1 MSREIV
7 NIQAGQAGNQIGD
20 AFWSMLLLEH
30 GLDSQG
36 VYTSKDPQQLDRITT
51 YFEEIEPTGGR
62 PARYVPRSIQV
73 DLEGGVIGKLK
84 GGERGRLF
92 APDSWVHADSGAA
105 NNWGKGHYTEGAE
118 LVEGLLDM
126 IRKQTEKCDA
136 LQGFQLIHS
145 LGGGTGSGLGT
156 LLLSKLREEEPDRML
171 ATFSVMPSPLVSETV
186 VEPYNAMLSIHQLTE
201 NSDLTICMDN
211 EALHGI
217 NVRNLKIP
225 HPEFSHLNHVIAQVM
240 CGVSTSLRFPGHLN
254 ADLRKLGMNLIP
266 FPRLHFLLPSYSP
279 LIAQNA
285 QSYQSFSVPE
295 LVSSL
300 FDRHNL
306 LVACDPRMG
315 RNLTVATIFRGKVS
329 SQEVEVAV
337 QQLQTKNSS
346 SFVDWIPD
354 NVSITLCPVPPV
366 GQKQAATSLMNTTA
380 IQEMFKRIS
389 NLYGAMYKRSAFLHW
404 YTQEGMDVMEFQE
417 ADSNVNDLIAEYQQY
432 EEGGGIADESYAP
445 SSIGQY
451 EDETPSEY

>member
-7 NIQAGQAGNQIGD
+7 NIQAGQIGD

-84 GGERGRLF
+84 VENVEGYSLQIHGYMQTVEQRIT
-92 APDSWVHADSGAA
+92 GA
-105 NNWGKGHYTEGAE
+105 KDVRMDYTEGAE